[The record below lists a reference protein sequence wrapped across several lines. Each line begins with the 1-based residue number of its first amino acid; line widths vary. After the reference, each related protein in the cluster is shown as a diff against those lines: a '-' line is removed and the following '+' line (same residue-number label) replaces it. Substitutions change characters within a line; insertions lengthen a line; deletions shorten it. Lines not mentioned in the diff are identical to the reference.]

1 MRRLVT
7 LSIAASMLA
16 LPTHAFAQSAGDE
29 QYADPFGQV
38 EQPSEGNDQ
47 QSQAP
52 AQSAP
57 APAAPAQT
65 TPSSGVDQS
74 VASQET
80 AAPALPRTGLPAI
93 LLAGAGA
100 LLLGAGTTLRRRVS

>member
-7 LSIAASMLA
+7 LLIAASMLA
-16 LPTHAFAQSAGDE
+16 LPTQALAQSAGDE

-38 EQPSEGNDQ
+38 EEPSGEQGQ
-47 QSQAP
+47 QGQAP
-52 AQSAP
+52 DQSAP

-65 TPSSGVDQS
+65 APATDGQS

-80 AAPALPRTGLPAI
+80 AAPTLPRTGLPAI